1 MAVDRDEWGERAA
14 SFGSVAEAYERAR
27 PGYPDEAVRWLA
39 CEPPRDVL
47 DLGAGTGKL
56 TRQLAA
62 VGHRVTAVDPSPEML
77 DYVRRT
83 LPDVT
88 VDVGSAEAIPLPDAA
103 VDVVTVGQAFHWFD
117 HERAVPEIARV
128 LRPGGILAVV
138 WNARDE
144 SEPWVARLSEII
156 EPRGAERMP
165 ESVLATALAFG
176 PFGPVDQST
185 FRFVERLD
193 RERLLALVASRS
205 YCAIRSTE
213 EQANVLGAVGELY
226 DEVAGPNGVD
236 LPYVTYAHRSIRSGA
251 A

>member
-1 MAVDRDEWGERAA
+1 VSSGEWEARAA
-14 SFGSVAEAYERAR
+14 SFGSVADVYERSR
-27 PGYPDEAVRWLA
+27 PGYPAEAVRWLA
-39 CEPPRDVL
+39 GEPPRDVL

-62 VGHRVTAVDPSPEML
+62 AGHRVTAVDPSLEML
-77 DYVRRT
+77 DHVRRT

-88 VDVGSAEAIPLPDAA
+88 VDVGTAEAIPVPDAA
-103 VDVVTVGQAFHWFD
+103 IDVVTVGQAFHWFD

-165 ESVLATALAFG
+165 ESALDAALAFG
-176 PFGPVDQST
+176 PFGPVEQST
-185 FRFVERLD
+185 FRFVERLE
-193 RERLLALVASRS
+193 RQRLLDLVASRS
-205 YCAIRSTE
+205 YCAIRPAG
-213 EQANVLGAVGELY
+213 QRADVLGAVGALY
-226 DEVAGPNGVD
+226 DEVAGPDGVD
-236 LPYVTYAHRSIRSGA
+236 LPYVTYAHRSIRSA
-251 A
+251 AA